1 MAATMPC
8 VPRLKREAMTNDE
21 AHIRPYRPGDLGD
34 LYRICLL
41 TADNGEDATPLYHD
55 PQLPGHV
62 FAAPYGVFEPSLAFV
77 AEDAVG
83 VGGYILGARDSQ
95 EFERR
100 LERDWWPRLR
110 DAYPVPT
117 ADLAK
122 QELSREQ
129 RTASYIHNSLS
140 TPDELNAR
148 YPSHL
153 HIDLL
158 PRLQGHGLGR
168 GLINTFVAALRDQ
181 GSPGVHLHVSRRN
194 KRAAEFYRHVGFTDL
209 TAIAR
214 DFGLPDGADVTLFAM
229 DL

>member
-1 MAATMPC
+1 
-8 VPRLKREAMTNDE
+8 MTKDE
-21 AHIRPYRPGDLGD
+21 ARIRPYRPGDLDD

-41 TADNGEDATPLYHD
+41 TADNGEDATSLYPD
-55 PQLPGHV
+55 PRLPGHV
-62 FAAPYGVFEPSLAFV
+62 FAAPYGVCEPSLAFV
-77 AEDAVG
+77 AEDAAG
-83 VGGYILGARDSQ
+83 VGGYIVGARDSQ
-95 EFERR
+95 DFERR

-110 DAYPVPT
+110 GSYPVPA
-117 ADLAK
+117 ADAPR

-129 RTASYIHNSLS
+129 RAASYIHHPLS

-168 GLINTFVAALRDQ
+168 GLINTFIAALRDQ
-181 GSPGVHLHVSRRN
+181 GSPGVHLHVSRHN
-194 KRAAEFYRHVGFTDL
+194 PRAVEFYRHVGFTDL
-209 TAIAR
+209 TPTAR
-214 DFGLPDGADVTLFAM
+214 TFGLPAEADGYLFGI